1 MAQNYKI
8 KDLRKNLPF
17 YTSKIKKY
25 KKRLKILLMID
36 FYQNYHFFL
45 KKVKILLIINYQE
58 NSHFFQKDL
67 KDLKD

>member
-1 MAQNYKI
+1 
-8 KDLRKNLPF
+8 
-17 YTSKIKKY
+17 
-25 KKRLKILLMID
+25 MID